1 MDLLRS
7 YFRLFGWTR
16 TTRIAKDLLKFAILT
31 LLFLVLLETFLNE
44 ERSRRG
50 GEIVTKSIKNSN
62 RETIKESIKDIDKES
77 RTRAIKEAHKTKQKT
92 NWPGKSYFIGDQ
104 VIYSDHQ
111 QINKPNIP
119 NLEKEQSLDEKQKPS
134 RTIMNNDFSQ
144 RSSPRE
150 QAINTYS
157 KSQVSPLPH
166 GGSQVKWQHVK
177 PRVRKRKATLGQIA
191 APLGGRRMFIL

>member
-1 MDLLRS
+1 MDRLRS

-16 TTRIAKDLLKFAILT
+16 TARIAKDLLKFAILT
-31 LLFLVLLETFLNE
+31 LLFLVLLETFLNGG
-44 ERSRRG
+44 RSRRG

-62 RETIKESIKDIDKES
+62 RETIKDIDEES

-104 VIYSDHQ
+104 VIYSEHQ
-111 QINKPNIP
+111 QINQPN
-119 NLEKEQSLDEKQKPS
+119 EKEQSLDEKQKPS
-134 RTIMNNDFSQ
+134 RTIMNNDFSH

-150 QAINTYS
+150 QAMNTYS
-157 KSQVSPLPH
+157 KSQVLPLPH

-177 PRVRKRKATLGQIA
+177 PRVRKRKPTLGQIA
-191 APLGGRRMFIL
+191 APLGGRRLFIL